1 MEKEPYKTI
10 EELKD
15 TLSDISSAR
24 KQVSDT
30 VNAYIKTQEDI
41 QKYINNL
48 DGIERCLN
56 KLVLLLQNNKTVI
69 DQQSSTAVANFQTTC
84 DKVVENT
91 KSELSEVSDFFSEK
105 LNSNLRVMSKHVET
119 FDDTIKKAATLA
131 NNVEKLSNEVTNLM
145 SSVKTLQQELSA
157 SQKEQDD
164 VLKHIDENIQS
175 LYEDNIQKIA
185 LVQKSIEQVKTMGD
199 NIIGKLGNIQQTIR
213 KSFETMAS
221 KINTTQEN
229 INKEIKI
236 NRYIEIAI
244 LVFICIFAFCQY
256 LVG

>member
-1 MEKEPYKTI
+1 MEKELYKTI
-10 EELKD
+10 EELKE

-41 QKYINNL
+41 QEYINNL
-48 DGIERCLN
+48 DGIECCLD

-69 DQQSSTAVANFQTTC
+69 DQQSSTAVANLQTTC

-91 KSELSEVSDFFSEK
+91 KSELSEASQIFSEK
-105 LNSNLRVMSKHVET
+105 LNSNLRVMSKHVEA
-119 FDDTIKKAATLA
+119 FDDAIKKTATLT
-131 NNVEKLSNEVTNLM
+131 NNVEKTSNEVVNLV

-157 SQKEQDD
+157 SQKKQDAI
-164 VLKHIDENIQS
+164 LAHINEGVQS
-175 LYEDNIQKIA
+175 LFEDNTKNVV
-185 LVQKSIEQVKTMGD
+185 LLQKSIGQVKTIGD
-199 NIIGKLGNIQQTIR
+199 NITRKLDNIQQT
-213 KSFETMAS
+213 FETITS

-229 INKEIKI
+229 IDKEVKN
-236 NRYIEIAI
+236 NRYIGIAI
-244 LVFICIFAFCQY
+244 LVFIIIFALCQY